1 MRLPGG
7 RPLGGRR
14 RGGARGGRGLL
25 SGFRRGAAG
34 TTATERQRQPADAG
48 DTPPRHHSPSVGS
61 QDLSAPHTLASI
73 IDKGFTQK
81 PLKIEADKPMI

>member
-7 RPLGGRR
+7 RPFGGRR

-25 SGFRRGAAG
+25 PGFRRGAAG
-34 TTATERQRQPADAG
+34 AAATERQRQPADAG

-61 QDLSAPHTLASI
+61 HDLSAPHTSASI
-73 IDKGFTQK
+73 IEKGYAQK
-81 PLKIEADKPMI
+81 PLKIEADKPTI